1 MLRVQAGKLQ
11 SLTCSQEEWRYL
23 LSGGAIKE
31 MRENPAPDWLCE
43 RAWGDILA
51 LSNLKNFSG
60 FADDFAANLQAFR
73 AIFDSPEPHRQVSR
87 ALLILLYCTWHVMAS
102 LGEHEELIQ
111 PAPLIVPHKGE
122 DEALSC
128 LLKGRACLCRPGWG
142 LGFWPCCLP
151 TAEPRS
157 SCGSGLATDGFK
169 AMDNNLS
176 QLAGWSLSLLKP
188 RGFLQVAWVLLEKL
202 QDLTH
207 SPPKNTSNCFAESPC
222 PRSGMLGLMPS
233 RGCWF
238 CGVCGEIR
246 SPMPCRTSWR

>member
-1 MLRVQAGKLQ
+1 MAILISPDPLVFIYASTHSPGWRGSWNKLQ
-11 SLTCSQEEWRYL
+11 SPTCSQEEWRYL
-23 LSGGAIKE
+23 LSGGAVKE
-31 MRENPAPDWLCE
+31 MRENPAPDWLSE

-60 FADDFAANLQAFR
+60 FADDFAANLEAFR

-87 ALLILLYCTWHVMAS
+87 ALLILLYCTWHVVS
-102 LGEHEELIQ
+102 FLGEHKELIQ

-122 DEALSC
+122 DKALSC

-157 SCGSGLATDGFK
+157 SCGSGLSTDGFK

-176 QLAGWSLSLLKP
+176 QLAGWSLILIKP
-188 RGFLQVAWVLLEKL
+188 HGFLQVAWVLLEEL
-202 QDLTH
+202 QDLMH
-207 SPPKNTSNCFAESPC
+207 PPQKKY
-222 PRSGMLGLMPS
+222 
-233 RGCWF
+233 
-238 CGVCGEIR
+238 I
-246 SPMPCRTSWR
+246 